1 MAAFAAFGSGIESQ
15 IAGIAESTSTS
26 LISSIYPIIVIA
38 LTIYFIA
45 RAWSIML
52 GSRDSL
58 GGLILTCVKIGFIAW
73 IGLSSGRFIAYAIGG
88 VSGLENLLLSALPNA
103 PASSW
108 AAIDG
113 LWESTAKGVA
123 ALWELIGT
131 FGVTRF
137 GEEMLL
143 AVSVITMTILGVL
156 LTSAAL
162 GVILTAKVSLVLIL
176 GFGPIFV
183 CSLMFKATS
192 GFFHS
197 WLHAV
202 LSTVMTLVLAG
213 AVILLF
219 TGVFSDRID
228 RISEL
233 ASASGDSDTFGV
245 WIQLGITLVVTLT
258 ASSIVRLTPSLAA
271 GIVGGHSMQAAGLGQ
286 MVAGV
291 MQPTVTP
298 GGAATRS
305 RKPGAPFSVTTD
317 FANPAPSRWPRG
329 AQR

>member
-162 GVILTAKVSLVLIL
+162 GVILTAKVSLVL
-176 GFGPIFV
+176 
-183 CSLMFKATS
+183 
-192 GFFHS
+192 
-197 WLHAV
+197 WYRWR
-202 LSTVMTLVLAG
+202 
-213 AVILLF
+213 
-219 TGVFSDRID
+219 FS
-228 RISEL
+228 
-233 ASASGDSDTFGV
+233 
-245 WIQLGITLVVTLT
+245 
-258 ASSIVRLTPSLAA
+258 
-271 GIVGGHSMQAAGLGQ
+271 
-286 MVAGV
+286 
-291 MQPTVTP
+291 
-298 GGAATRS
+298 
-305 RKPGAPFSVTTD
+305 
-317 FANPAPSRWPRG
+317 
-329 AQR
+329 